1 MIFEGKKHDD
11 VAFNAV
17 RFILRLTSAPDKSM
31 IRAGAKSEIS
41 LSSGEWLVLD
51 IGFANKLA
59 SCGLLVNRESPI
71 ELQFNEA
78 VQKICQY
85 ISNSTKP
92 VNLVIE
98 APLSVAFDSKGNPKG
113 RTIEKQGS
121 KTRYWYVGLGCTVMV
136 AAMYLVK
143 AITETPSNVEV
154 RLFEGFVSFKESGV
168 KSNHSRDIELL
179 MEVIENPSQYPEAII
194 ESKTFKMAESDTLMS
209 AFLVAGIDA
218 GVPPIIMRSG

>member
-1 MIFEGKKHDD
+1 
-11 VAFNAV
+11 
-17 RFILRLTSAPDKSM
+17 M
-31 IRAGAKSEIS
+31 IRAGTKSEIS
-41 LSSGEWLVLD
+41 LSAGEWIVLD
-51 IGFANKLA
+51 IGFANKSA

-78 VQKICQY
+78 VQKICQF

-113 RTIEKQGS
+113 RTVEKQGS

-136 AAMYLVK
+136 AALYLVK
-143 AITETPSNVEV
+143 AIREIPSNVEV

-168 KSNHSRDIELL
+168 KSNHSRDVELL
-179 MEVIENPSQYPEAII
+179 MEVIENPSQYQEAII
-194 ESKTFKMAESDTLMS
+194 EPEALKMDGSDTLKS
-209 AFLVAGIDA
+209 AFLVTGIDA
-218 GVPPIIMRSG
+218 GIPPLIMRSG